1 MFRQGFITMT
11 LVTRNYRFLQFAVH
25 QVKISTILFT
35 MALRGIAVLYMA
47 VKPKLPTAELDR
59 YGYVERRQTN

>member
-1 MFRQGFITMT
+1 
-11 LVTRNYRFLQFAVH
+11 
-25 QVKISTILFT
+25 